1 MDGVL
6 QIHDAPSLDFVEE
19 SVKDFDDDD
28 SIVDPN
34 FVASDSD
41 DASDKSDIA
50 LETKCTDSQF
60 EDCVTLQLE
69 IGEEPNKTSAT
80 QTKNM
85 RKKKETLAKAIYLQ
99 QEKLYK
105 KKPYANWISVVTNAR
120 TKYHSKI
127 SSLFLK
133 ITGYLVPM
141 NCDKLL
147 PPD

>member
-60 EDCVTLQLE
+60 EDCVALQLE

-85 RKKKETLAKAIYLQ
+85 RKKKKLWQ
-99 QEKLYK
+99 KLYIYSRK
-105 KKPYANWISVVTNAR
+105 SCTRKNLTQI
-120 TKYHSKI
+120 
-127 SSLFLK
+127 
-133 ITGYLVPM
+133 GYLS
-141 NCDKLL
+141 
-147 PPD
+147 